1 MSDTDTFRPLR
12 ESTIGA
18 LIIRIGFWGILYIVP
33 VWRPQSSVAIGKHSA
48 HFRTRRHQ
56 LEAPTSNSLWG
67 GTLVI
72 DNTRLHSEE
81 LQEPINAVCDQET
94 SKIQPRNQE
103 TTRRPRRERHDI
115 SSAPRGHQ
123 ESTNAPRKHWLSTG
137 APEDHEEETTK
148 RPPRDEQETSRR
160 PPRHPAENSDI
171 LRRPSGHHPE
181 SLLSPQILAHFGMW
195 DLEGHPESFPPN
207 ASAIQIFRE
216 PEVVCRIIHK
226 PHSSS
231 FLGFICRILQG
242 SPKGPMGIYNESWP
256 LGARSILGKQQDAN
270 DKYPQSGN
278 AHVGCTLWKYEA
290 RILQNAVIVK
300 EYALS
305 YSRIDNDYDF

>member
-148 RPPRDEQETSRR
+148 RPPRDEQETTKTPCREQRYPQKAVRAPSRVT
-160 PPRHPAENSDI
+160 A
-171 LRRPSGHHPE
+171 
-181 SLLSPQILAHFGMW
+181 
-195 DLEGHPESFPPN
+195 FPPN
-207 ASAIQIFRE
+207 TGAFRDVGSRRT
-216 PEVVCRIIHK
+216 PRIV
-226 PHSSS
+226 SSKCFCDS
-231 FLGFICRILQG
+231 NF
-242 SPKGPMGIYNESWP
+242 S
-256 LGARSILGKQQDAN
+256 GARSGMSH
-270 DKYPQSGN
+270 YP
-278 AHVGCTLWKYEA
+278 
-290 RILQNAVIVK
+290 
-300 EYALS
+300 
-305 YSRIDNDYDF
+305 